1 LWLTFFGTSRMEA
14 HTEAHVHESPL
25 SMTGVLVVLAVL
37 SAIGGFLALPHFLE
51 PVLPLPGTHHEMH
64 FLHTWLL
71 VGSTVIALA
80 GLAGAAWFYSGDG
93 SRATRVRERFQGLH
107 KLLDGK
113 YFVDEAYEGLLGKP
127 LVWLSD
133 RVFLHAGD
141 RVLID
146 GSLHGLTDL
155 ARRGAGLLGRVQTG
169 SLHLYAWLVLAG
181 IVGIL
186 AWSWRYV

>member
-1 LWLTFFGTSRMEA
+1 MAS
-14 HTEAHVHESPL
+14 
-25 SMTGVLVVLAVL
+25 
-37 SAIGGFLALPHFLE
+37 
-51 PVLPLPGTHHEMH
+51 
-64 FLHTWLL
+64 
-71 VGSTVIALA
+71 
-80 GLAGAAWFYSGDG
+80 
-93 SRATRVRERFQGLH
+93 RFQGLH

-113 YFVDEAYEGLLGKP
+113 YYVDEAYEGLLGKP

-133 RVFLHAGD
+133 RVFLRTGD

-146 GSLHGLTDL
+146 GSLHGLTGL

-169 SLHLYAWLVLAG
+169 SLHMYAWLVLAG